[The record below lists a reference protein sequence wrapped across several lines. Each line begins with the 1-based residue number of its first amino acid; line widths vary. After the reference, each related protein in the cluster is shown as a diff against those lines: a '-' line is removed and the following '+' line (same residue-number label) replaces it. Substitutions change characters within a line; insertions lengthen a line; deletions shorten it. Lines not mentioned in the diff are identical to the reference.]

1 MPRTN
6 KTHYILWHETCACK
20 SRFDTRDCN
29 DKQRI
34 AIAINAKNWLRC
46 ECNWCKCRNRLIDK
60 FVEKCDKDIYGNKM
74 VYNATLNNYGRVCK
88 SCTL

>member
-6 KTHYILWHETCACK
+6 KTYYILWHETCACK

-34 AIAINAKNWLRC
+34 AIVINAKNWLRC
-46 ECNWCKCRNRLIDK
+46 ECNWC
-60 FVEKCDKDIYGNKM
+60 
-74 VYNATLNNYGRVCK
+74 
-88 SCTL
+88 